1 MKPTNKPDDPQNSTN
16 STSDSGAYD
25 EQRIPF
31 DQVMR
36 KLANTKPPHKAAKA
50 APKPK
55 KG

>member
-1 MKPTNKPDDPQNSTN
+1 VKEFQ
-16 STSDSGAYD
+16 
-25 EQRIPF
+25 EERIPF

-36 KLANTKPPHKAAKA
+36 KLANTKPTHKAAKP